1 MVVYCKNRLQGQLLL
16 YCLLVVEMM
25 HKIHHLVSGNVAIFM
40 TSCMI
45 CEGLFCLVDIVSIR
59 PSTVL
64 SKEYMVTVLLQSKV
78 TNKCLCFDHSNLV
91 ILLQCLYECT
101 FQEKVTSS
109 SCG

>member
-1 MVVYCKNRLQGQLLL
+1 MFKEMTRTITMVVYYKNRLQGQLLL
-16 YCLLVVEMM
+16 YCLLVVAMM

-64 SKEYMVTVLLQSKV
+64 SKEDMVTVLLQSKV
-78 TNKCLCFDHSNLV
+78 TNKCL
-91 ILLQCLYECT
+91 
-101 FQEKVTSS
+101 
-109 SCG
+109 